1 MEITLE
7 KKEEIIKK
15 LRNDN
20 KEMQTIYEKYEH
32 LQHDVKTLT
41 QIKASL
47 EADFTEAVDSRDN
60 EIDVLKKHILN
71 QQEEIQKLS
80 KQNVE
85 MDIKLSKFSKSKKNK
100 PKEEIKTDKKF
111 EFKTQD
117 VQSNT
122 KGRIT
127 YIAILCQILL
137 I

>member
-1 MEITLE
+1 
-7 KKEEIIKK
+7 
-15 LRNDN
+15 
-20 KEMQTIYEKYEH
+20 MQTIYEKYEH

-85 MDIKLSKFSKSKKNK
+85 LDIKLSKFSKSKKNK
-100 PKEEIKTDKKF
+100 PKEEIKIDKKF